1 MKIVTG
7 YTGTPHIT
15 ANDDQARNQGAFG
28 EGNQVLDVGQKFN
41 ATLTDATTVTIEDGD
56 GMIQGVHFR
65 IERGMTEVVPI
76 SPGIT
81 GYNRVD
87 LICARYTKDAGTGI
101 ENVSLV
107 VVEGTPSSSSPSSPS
122 YNTGDVLSGASPV
135 DFPLWKV
142 TLTGLAPVLTKA
154 YMERLQTVR
163 IDEFLSD
170 VTPTQGVYYWSESKT
185 VTVEKGTYI
194 VTGNAS
200 ITDYTAYPFL
210 VTLQYE
216 SDAFEGGQS
225 IDTGTHAN
233 DHYFI
238 SECDVINV
246 AETTTFT
253 FSMIARGSNQFS
265 MNIAS
270 DFTMCRI

>member
-15 ANDDQARNQGAFG
+15 SNDDQGRNQGMFG
-28 EGNQVLDVGQKFN
+28 TGNYILDVGQKFN
-41 ATLTDATTVTIEDGD
+41 ATLTNATTVTLEDGE
-56 GMIQGVHFR
+56 GMMQGVHFR
-65 IERGMTEVVPI
+65 IEPGTTEDVTI
-76 SPGIT
+76 SPGTT
-81 GYNRVD
+81 GYNRID
-87 LICARYTKDAGTGI
+87 LICARYTKEVSTGI

-107 VVEGTPSSSSPSSPS
+107 VVEGTPATGAASEPS
-122 YNTGDVLSGASPV
+122 YADGNILAGDTPI

-142 TLTGLAPVLTKA
+142 TLTGIAPVLTKA
-154 YMERLQTVR
+154 YMERLQKVR
-163 IDEFLSD
+163 IDEYLSN

-194 VTGNAS
+194 ITGNAS

-216 SDAFEGGQS
+216 SDTREGGQS
-225 IDTGTHAN
+225 IDTGTHSG

-238 SECDVINV
+238 SECDVVNV
-246 AETTTFT
+246 TETTTFT
-253 FSMIARGSNQFS
+253 FSMIARGSNQFN